1 VTPTQLAR
9 ALDAVAWKEL
19 EDLRDELEA
28 LRDELIDARRTNDW
42 REQNYALRRAAGVP
56 VAALHSEAVAM
67 VRDIAS
73 VAASTV
79 ASFASGVEVEAACQR
94 AAAAAAAAARGT
106 EIRVGDTVALLGT
119 ETEGTVTDI
128 WNGRLEVCW
137 IDPAA
142 PAAVV
147 VRHRPSELRLVR
159 RAVET

>member
-1 VTPTQLAR
+1 MSTY
-9 ALDAVAWKEL
+9 DEL

-94 AAAAAAAAARGT
+94 AAAAAAARGT

>member
-1 VTPTQLAR
+1 MLREER
-9 ALDAVAWKEL
+9 ASRCFNGAADRSRRKGAHVYGRPMST
-19 EDLRDELEA
+19 DDELEA

-56 VAALHSEAVAM
+56 VAALHVEAVAM
-67 VRDIAS
+67 VRDI
-73 VAASTV
+73 
-79 ASFASGVEVEAACQR
+79 
-94 AAAAAAAAARGT
+94 AAAAAAARGT
-106 EIRVGDTVALLGT
+106 EIRVGDTVSLLGT

-137 IDPAA
+137 LDPAA

>member
-1 VTPTQLAR
+1 MSA
-9 ALDAVAWKEL
+9 D
-19 EDLRDELEA
+19 DELEA

-56 VAALHSEAVAM
+56 VAALHVEAVAW

-79 ASFASGVEVEAACQR
+79 ASFASGVE
-94 AAAAAAAAARGT
+94 AAREVGAD
-106 EIRVGDTVALLGT
+106 EDAPPRVGDTVSLLGT

-137 IDPAA
+137 LDPAA

-159 RAVET
+159 RAVKT

>member
-1 VTPTQLAR
+1 MMNDDER
-9 ALDAVAWKEL
+9 DEL
-19 EDLRDELEA
+19 EALRDELEA

-56 VAALHSEAVAM
+56 VAALHVEALAM

-79 ASFASGVEVEAACQR
+79 AAFASGVEAEAACQR
-94 AAAAAAAAARGT
+94 
-106 EIRVGDTVALLGT
+106 GDTVSLSGT

-128 WNGRLEVCW
+128 WNGRIEVCW
-137 IDPAA
+137 LDPAA

-159 RAVET
+159 RAVKT